1 MVAHYNKQGFRGRWL
16 ENRIAQ
22 TNNMYRH
29 RNIAL
34 VTKVPTPTAVT
45 RKGGQLVGAKY
56 TEKSIVDFVGIYHT
70 GQFIAFDTKE
80 CQQTS
85 FPFKNVKKHQED
97 YLNDVKRL
105 NGIAFILIF
114 FRNFNELY
122 LIHID
127 EYMKLKES
135 LGRKSIPYQW
145 FRDNK
150 EIIKT
155 QNGYYFDYL
164 NAKGTNI

>member
-16 ENRIAQ
+16 EDRIVQ

-29 RNIAL
+29 RKIAL
-34 VTKVPTPTAVT
+34 ITKVPTPTKVT

-70 GQFIAFDTKE
+70 GKFIAFDTKE

-85 FPFKNVKKHQED
+85 FPFKNVKQHQEE
-97 YLNDVKRL
+97 YLNDVKQL

-127 EYMKLKES
+127 EYMTLKES

-164 NAKGTNI
+164 NAKDKNI